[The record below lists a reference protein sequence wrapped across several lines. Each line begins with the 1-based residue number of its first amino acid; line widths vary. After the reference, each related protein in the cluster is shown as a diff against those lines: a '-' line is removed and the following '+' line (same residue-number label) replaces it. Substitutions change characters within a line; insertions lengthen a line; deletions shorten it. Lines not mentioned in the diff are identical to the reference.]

1 MKTIRIFSLLLCG
14 ALFVFAACEG
24 GFVEPSGK
32 LIVENQSESSTI
44 TSVETDMGSAW
55 LKHWKGN
62 AGPGD
67 KITLQIDPGKYTMH
81 VKDSKEQLSN
91 SLIIT
96 VMENE
101 EKHIIFNGTAISEPH
116 NSVSSVVFSSY
127 SKSE

>member
-32 LIVENQSESSTI
+32 LIVENQSQSSI
-44 TSVETDMGSAW
+44 TSVQTDKGSTW
-55 LKHWKGN
+55 LEHWKGN

-67 KITLQIDPGKYTMH
+67 KITLQIDPGNYTVR
-81 VKDSKEQLSN
+81 VKDSQEQLSN
-91 SLIIT
+91 SLTIT

-101 EKHIIFNGTAISEPH
+101 EKHIIFNGTAISEPP
-116 NSVSSVVFSSY
+116 NSVSFVVFSSY